1 MLKLS
6 KFIPFTRI
14 MDSNDYSFDLNSDIE
29 LDKEE
34 NNDLPLREKEYNS
47 FFGEEKI
54 ISFEKEE
61 NISDNFLF
69 TSEISPMNRN
79 NINLFEISEN
89 TFPKNQEKSMNKRGR
104 KRRKNLDKA
113 ARKNGG
119 LDNFQRKIQV
129 HFLTFLINFC
139 NNALKA
145 E

>member
-1 MLKLS
+1 
-6 KFIPFTRI
+6 
-14 MDSNDYSFDLNSDIE
+14 
-29 LDKEE
+29 
-34 NNDLPLREKEYNS
+34 
-47 FFGEEKI
+47 
-54 ISFEKEE
+54 
-61 NISDNFLF
+61 
-69 TSEISPMNRN
+69 MNRN

-119 LDNFQRKIQV
+119 FDNFQRKIKV

-139 NNALKA
+139 NDALKA

>member
-6 KFIPFTRI
+6 KFITFTRI
-14 MDSNDYSFDLNSDIE
+14 IDSNDYSFDLNSDIE

-69 TSEISPMNRN
+69 TSEISPMNNN

-89 TFPKNQEKSMNKRGR
+89 TFPKNQEKSINKRGR

-113 ARKNGG
+113 AHKNG
-119 LDNFQRKIQV
+119 DIYNFQRKIQV
-129 HFLTFLINFC
+129 QFLTFLINFC
-139 NNALKA
+139 NDALKA